1 MEYVKYIGLSVNL
14 MQIAKG
20 AGFCEGCS
28 VRFLIRFGM
37 GWGTRVWP
45 VWKKCLEDE
54 WHGV

>member
-28 VRFLIRFGM
+28 VLFLMRFGM